1 MKTVLLVEDSKILQ
15 MVSQRSLTK
24 AGYQVLLA
32 EDGEKALSIAQ
43 SNLLDVI
50 VLDMMLPKLSGP
62 QVLGRLQQDPF
73 ALTQDKPA
81 AKAAAQRAA
90 ASQRETV
97 AKPLTEKERK
107 RREEKLRKEGAM
119 AFIEKNQSAENP
131 NLLVLTIEQVLK
143 QESTRDLTFDGIPV
157 DVIGPSVAL
166 HQ

>member
-43 SNLLDVI
+43 SNRLDII

-62 QVLGRLQQDPF
+62 QVLSRLQQDP
-73 ALTQDKPA
+73 ATPHIPVIVLTGLSKKNED
-81 AKAAAQRAA
+81 
-90 ASQRETV
+90 
-97 AKPLTEKERK
+97 
-107 RREEKLRKEGAM
+107 KLRKEGAM
-119 AFIEKNQSAENP
+119 AFIEKNQSADDP
-131 NLLVLTIEQVLK
+131 NLLLLTIEQVLN
-143 QESTRDLTFDGIPV
+143 QQAVPNLTFDGIPV
-157 DVIGPSVAL
+157 DVVAAGVTL

>member
-43 SNLLDVI
+43 SNRPDII

-62 QVLGRLQQDPF
+62 QVLGRLQQDP
-73 ALTQDKPA
+73 ATAHIPVIVLTGLSK
-81 AKAAAQRAA
+81 KN
-90 ASQRETV
+90 
-97 AKPLTEKERK
+97 
-107 RREEKLRKEGAM
+107 EEKLRKEGAM
-119 AFIEKNQSAENP
+119 AFIEKNQSADDP
-131 NLLVLTIEQVLK
+131 NLLVVTIEQVLS
-143 QESTRDLTFDGIPV
+143 QEAVPNQTFDGIPL
-157 DVIGPSVAL
+157 DIIEPAAAL

>member
-62 QVLGRLQQDPF
+62 QVLGRLQQDP
-73 ALTQDKPA
+73 ATAHIPVIVLTGLSK
-81 AKAAAQRAA
+81 KN
-90 ASQRETV
+90 
-97 AKPLTEKERK
+97 
-107 RREEKLRKEGAM
+107 EEKLRKEGAM

>member
-62 QVLGRLQQDPF
+62 EVLRALKAGPETATIPVVVLTGLSQKNEDRLLEDG
-73 ALTQDKPA
+73 
-81 AKAAAQRAA
+81 AAAFVEKSAALDNSELLLGAIRRALRSA
-90 ASQRETV
+90 ALALGTTPAIAS
-97 AKPLTEKERK
+97 APLH
-107 RREEKLRKEGAM
+107 
-119 AFIEKNQSAENP
+119 F
-131 NLLVLTIEQVLK
+131 
-143 QESTRDLTFDGIPV
+143 
-157 DVIGPSVAL
+157 
-166 HQ
+166 

>member
-43 SNLLDVI
+43 SNRLDII

-62 QVLGRLQQDPF
+62 QVLSRLQQDP
-73 ALTQDKPA
+73 ATAHIPVIVLTGLSK
-81 AKAAAQRAA
+81 KN
-90 ASQRETV
+90 
-97 AKPLTEKERK
+97 
-107 RREEKLRKEGAM
+107 EEKLRKEGAM

>member
-43 SNLLDVI
+43 SNRPDII

-62 QVLGRLQQDPF
+62 QVMSRLQQDP
-73 ALTQDKPA
+73 ATAHIPVVVLTGLSKKNED
-81 AKAAAQRAA
+81 
-90 ASQRETV
+90 
-97 AKPLTEKERK
+97 
-107 RREEKLRKEGAM
+107 KLRKEGAM
-119 AFIEKNQSAENP
+119 AFIEKNQSADDP
-131 NLLVLTIEQVLK
+131 NLLLLTIEQVLS
-143 QESTRDLTFDGIPV
+143 QEAVPYRTFDGIPV
-157 DVIGPSVAL
+157 DVVGTGAI